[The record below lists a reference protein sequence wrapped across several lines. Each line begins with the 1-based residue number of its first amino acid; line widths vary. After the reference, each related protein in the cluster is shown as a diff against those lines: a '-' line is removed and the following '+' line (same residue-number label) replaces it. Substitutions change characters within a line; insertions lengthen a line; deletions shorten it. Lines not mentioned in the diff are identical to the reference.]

1 MNGACSPVATWVAWE
16 ELVAAILIGSV
27 LGFANVSAMVNIYV

>member
-1 MNGACSPVATWVAWE
+1 MRYCCWVSNGPWK

-27 LGFANVSAMVNIYV
+27 VVIANVSAKVNIYV